1 MVCRKKKQKKTKKKQ
16 KKTKKNKKK
25 QKKSF
30 FFFPVSCLWFL
41 FFYCI
46 RFCYYLLSLW
56 TGFLTSICL
65 LLTLTTICFCVFC
78 FIVCVHDESGDN
90 LVLLRSVGSLH
101 IRAIECCAF
110 SEELNQIATGS
121 TNGSLHMIDYDRLRL
136 KSNNVQHQGNMT
148 SIEFIQPNQKNE
160 MKPIVISADTNGI
173 ICIW

>member
-1 MVCRKKKQKKTKKKQ
+1 MVFIFLLY
-16 KKTKKNKKK
+16 
-25 QKKSF
+25 SF
-30 FFFPVSCLWFL
+30 
-41 FFYCI
+41 
-46 RFCYYLLSLW
+46 
-56 TGFLTSICL
+56 L
-65 LLTLTTICFCVFC
+65 LLPAFSLNRFSNINLSSTDSNNYCFCVFCVFC